1 MCRAS
6 QASERA
12 SRYGAADGQV
22 ESVTVSEPPGDS
34 PAPRHGRL
42 LLVDDEPAV
51 LSVCKELLVVL
62 GYEVTAVADAHEALQ
77 LVAEGPERFDGVV
90 TDQSMPKMTGV
101 ELAHAIW
108 HIRPQLPIVLT
119 TGYLEGDLL
128 DRLGDPAV
136 VRVIGKPYSLQELN
150 EALDALTQTRSP

>member
-1 MCRAS
+1 
-6 QASERA
+6 
-12 SRYGAADGQV
+12 
-22 ESVTVSEPPGDS
+22 
-34 PAPRHGRL
+34 

-51 LSVCKELLVVL
+51 LSVCKELLSVL
-62 GYEVTAVADAHEALQ
+62 GYEVTAVADAHEALR
-77 LVAEGPERFDGVV
+77 LVTEGPERFDGVV

-108 HIRPQLPIVLT
+108 RLRPQLPIVLT

-136 VRVIGKPYSLQELN
+136 VRVVGKPYTLQELN
-150 EALDALTQTRSP
+150 DALGELTKPAAPAG